1 MADHMCRASLNGS
14 KMLASVIPWRHGA
27 KRIDMFYKLSD
38 GYDING
44 GIYESQRATK
54 KGSEQ

>member
-1 MADHMCRASLNGS
+1 
-14 KMLASVIPWRHGA
+14 MLASVIPWRHGA